1 MLIAATIVGV
11 LAVLFHVTAF
21 VLESVLWTRPAVY
34 ARFNIPSQQDAET
47 IRPMA
52 YNQGFYNLA
61 LAIGVAVGL
70 VLLQADGDALIVGK
84 TLVVFG
90 TGCMALA
97 GLVLISTGRSYLKSA
112 VGQFVPAAVTLG
124 LVLAG

>member
-1 MLIAATIVGV
+1 M
-11 LAVLFHVTAF
+11 AF
-21 VLESVLWTRPAVY
+21 VLESILWTRPAVY
-34 ARFNIPSQQDAET
+34 GRFNIASSADAET

-70 VLLQADGDALIVGK
+70 VLLQAEGDALIVGK

-90 TGCMALA
+90 AGCMTWA
-97 GLVLISTGRSYLKSA
+97 GLVLISTGRKYLKSA
-112 VGQFVPAAVTLG
+112 VGQLVPAALT
-124 LVLAG
+124 LVLVLIG